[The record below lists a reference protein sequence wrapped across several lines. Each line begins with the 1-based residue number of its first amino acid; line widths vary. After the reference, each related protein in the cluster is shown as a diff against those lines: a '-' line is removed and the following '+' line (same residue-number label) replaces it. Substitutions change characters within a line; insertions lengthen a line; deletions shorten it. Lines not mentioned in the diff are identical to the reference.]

1 MSKLSLSFYTNIPT
15 PNQDDFFEELN
26 RVFIFKAIFYEKTEN
41 DRLWQISNKTYKHV
55 YLKDSKLIK
64 WVQHFYKDFHFSWSI
79 VKYSLSERSQF
90 IILSGNYFALNTIIA
105 ALILK
110 ARGKKVG
117 FFSEKIKEVH
127 GFKRLVK
134 RAILFPFVRLLDF
147 MIFIG
152 VCSKQSYG
160 SLGLNVKHHV
170 IIPYNINN
178 ASFKDSNLNTDKLK
192 QLKDEYNSNTH
203 FTLLTSG
210 ALIERKGI
218 DLTIKIMEHLN
229 KERVCN
235 IQLLILGDGP
245 LKQSLQEWS
254 KVLPIHFLGF
264 KQKEEI
270 PYYFGIA
277 DVFLFCSRYDGW
289 GLVINE
295 AISAGLPCLVNKDV
309 GSSELI
315 ENYVNGFIC
324 DNQNLLSYV
333 NAIEMLCNDKILVDS
348 IQTNNLQLSEQI
360 CSASMAYKLNQFLR
374 ENFNN
379 N

>member
-15 PNQDDFFEELN
+15 PNQDDFFEELSQ
-26 RVFIFKAIFYEKTEN
+26 VFIFNAIFYEKTES
-41 DRLWQISNKTYKHV
+41 DRLWQLSDKTYKHV

-64 WVQHFYKDFHFSWSI
+64 WVQYFYKDFHFSWNI
-79 VKYSLSERSQF
+79 IKYSLNERSQF

-117 FFSEKIKEVH
+117 FFSEKIKEAY
-127 GFKRLVK
+127 GFKRFVK
-134 RAILFPFVRLLDF
+134 RAILVPFVKLLDF
-147 MIFIG
+147 MIFVG
-152 VCSKQSYG
+152 VCSKQSYS

-178 ASFKDSNLNTDKLK
+178 ASFKDCNLNDVRLK
-192 QLKDEYNSNTH
+192 QLKDKYNTNTH

-218 DLTIKIMEHLN
+218 DFTIKIMELLT
-229 KERVCN
+229 KEHINN
-235 IQLLILGDGP
+235 IQLLVLGDGP
-245 LKQSLQEWS
+245 LKYSLQELV
-254 KVLPIHFLGF
+254 KELPIYFLGF

-333 NAIEMLCNDKILVDS
+333 NVIKLLCKDKTLIES
-348 IQTNNLQLSEQI
+348 IRTNNLQLSEQM
-360 CSASMAYKLNQFLR
+360 CSASMATKLYQF
-374 ENFNN
+374 FNEKFKN
-379 N
+379 I

>member
-15 PNQDDFFEELN
+15 PNQDDFFEELSQ
-26 RVFIFKAIFYEKTEN
+26 VFIFNAIFYEKTES
-41 DRLWQISNKTYKHV
+41 DRLWQLSDKTYKHV

-64 WVQHFYKDFHFSWSI
+64 WVQYFYKDFHFSWNI
-79 VKYSLSERSQF
+79 IKYSLNERSQF

-117 FFSEKIKEVH
+117 FFSEKIKEAY
-127 GFKRLVK
+127 GFKRFVK
-134 RAILFPFVRLLDF
+134 RAILVPFVKLLDF
-147 MIFIG
+147 MIFVG
-152 VCSKQSYG
+152 VCSKQSYS

-178 ASFKDSNLNTDKLK
+178 ASFKDCNLNEDRLK
-192 QLKDEYNSNTH
+192 QLKDKYNTNTH

-218 DLTIKIMEHLN
+218 DFTIKIMELLT
-229 KERVCN
+229 KEHINN
-235 IQLLILGDGP
+235 IQLLVLGDGP
-245 LKQSLQEWS
+245 LKYSLQELV
-254 KVLPIHFLGF
+254 KELPIYFLGF

-333 NAIEMLCNDKILVDS
+333 NAIKLLCKDKTLIES
-348 IQTNNLQLSEQI
+348 IRTNNLQLSEQM
-360 CSASMAYKLNQFLR
+360 CSASMATKLYQF
-374 ENFNN
+374 FNEKFKSN
-379 N
+379 

>member
-15 PNQDDFFEELN
+15 PNQDDFFEELSQ
-26 RVFIFKAIFYEKTEN
+26 VFIFNAIFYEKTES
-41 DRLWQISNKTYKHV
+41 DRLWQLSDKTYKHV

-64 WVQHFYKDFHFSWSI
+64 WVQYFYKDFHFSWNI
-79 VKYSLSERSQF
+79 IKYSLNERSQF

-117 FFSEKIKEVH
+117 FFSEKIKESY
-127 GFKRLVK
+127 GFKRFVK
-134 RAILFPFVRLLDF
+134 RAILVPFVKLLDF
-147 MIFIG
+147 MIFVG
-152 VCSKQSYG
+152 VCSKQSYS

-178 ASFKDSNLNTDKLK
+178 ASFKDCNLNDVRLK
-192 QLKDEYNSNTH
+192 QLKDKYNTNTH

-218 DLTIKIMEHLN
+218 DFTIKIMELLT
-229 KERVCN
+229 KEHINN
-235 IQLLILGDGP
+235 IQLLVLGDGP
-245 LKQSLQEWS
+245 LKYSLQEIV
-254 KVLPIHFLGF
+254 KELPIYFLGF

-333 NAIEMLCNDKILVDS
+333 NAIKLLCKDKTLIES
-348 IQTNNLQLSEQI
+348 IRTNNLQLSEQM
-360 CSASMAYKLNQFLR
+360 CSASMATKLYQF
-374 ENFNN
+374 FNEKFKN
-379 N
+379 I

>member
-15 PNQDDFFEELN
+15 PNQDDFFEELDQ
-26 RVFIFKAIFYEKTEN
+26 VFIFNAIFYEKTEN
-41 DRLWQISNKTYKHV
+41 DRLWQISDKAYKHV

-64 WVQHFYKDFHFSWSI
+64 WVQYFYKDFHFSWSI
-79 VKYSLSERSQF
+79 FKYSLNERSQY

-117 FFSEKIKEVH
+117 FFSEKIKEAH
-127 GFKRLVK
+127 GFKRFVK
-134 RAILFPFVRLLDF
+134 RTILFPFIKLLDF
-147 MIFIG
+147 MIFVG
-152 VCSKQSYG
+152 VCSKQSYC
-160 SLGLNVKHHV
+160 SLGFNFKHHV

-178 ASFKDSNLNTDKLK
+178 ANFKDSNLKADRLK

-218 DLTIKIMEHLN
+218 DLTIKIMELLN
-229 KERVCN
+229 KELEN
-235 IQLLILGDGP
+235 TFQLLVLGDGP

-254 KVLPIHFLGF
+254 RELPIYFLGF

-270 PYYFGIA
+270 PYYFRIA

-315 ENYVNGFIC
+315 VNYVNGFIC

-333 NAIEMLCNDKILVDS
+333 NAIEMLYKDKALKES
-348 IQTNNLQLSEQI
+348 IRTKNLQLSDQV
-360 CSASMAYKLNQFLR
+360 CSISMATKLNQFFI

>member
-15 PNQDDFFEELN
+15 PNQDDFFEELSQ
-26 RVFIFKAIFYEKTEN
+26 VFIFNAIFYEKTES
-41 DRLWQISNKTYKHV
+41 DRLWQLSDKTYKHV

-64 WVQHFYKDFHFSWSI
+64 LVQYFYKDFHFSWNI
-79 VKYSLSERSQF
+79 IKYSLNERSQF

-117 FFSEKIKEVH
+117 FFSEKIKEAY
-127 GFKRLVK
+127 GFKRFVK
-134 RAILFPFVRLLDF
+134 RAILVPFVKLLDF
-147 MIFIG
+147 MIFVG
-152 VCSKQSYG
+152 VCSKQSYS

-178 ASFKDSNLNTDKLK
+178 ASFKDCNLNDVRLK
-192 QLKDEYNSNTH
+192 QLKDKYNTNTH

-218 DLTIKIMEHLN
+218 DFTIKIMELLT
-229 KERVCN
+229 KEHINN
-235 IQLLILGDGP
+235 IQLLVLGDGP
-245 LKQSLQEWS
+245 LKYSLQELV
-254 KVLPIHFLGF
+254 KELPIYFLGF

-333 NAIEMLCNDKILVDS
+333 NAIKLLCKDKTLIES
-348 IQTNNLQLSEQI
+348 IRTNNLQLSEQM
-360 CSASMAYKLNQFLR
+360 CSASMATKLYLF
-374 ENFNN
+374 FNEKFKN
-379 N
+379 I

>member
-26 RVFIFKAIFYEKTEN
+26 HVFIFNAIFYEKTEY
-41 DRLWQISNKTYKHV
+41 DRLWQISDKAYKHV

-64 WVQHFYKDFHFSWSI
+64 WVQYFYKDFHFSWNI
-79 VKYSLSERSQF
+79 IKYSLNEKSQY

-117 FFSEKIKEVH
+117 FFSEKIKEAH
-127 GFKRLVK
+127 GFKRFVK
-134 RAILFPFVRLLDF
+134 RTILFPFIKLLDF
-147 MIFIG
+147 MIFVG
-152 VCSKQSYG
+152 LCSKQSYS
-160 SLGLNVKHHV
+160 SLGFNLKHHV

-178 ASFKDSNLNTDKLK
+178 ANFKDSNLNADRLK

-218 DLTIKIMEHLN
+218 DLTIKIMELLN
-229 KERVCN
+229 KELEN
-235 IQLLILGDGP
+235 TFQLLILGDGP
-245 LKQSLQEWS
+245 LKQSLQECS
-254 KVLPIHFLGF
+254 KELPINFLGF

-270 PYYFGIA
+270 PYYFCIA

-333 NAIEMLCNDKILVDS
+333 NAIEMLCKDKALIKS
-348 IQTNNLQLSEQI
+348 IRTNNLQLSDQI
-360 CSASMAYKLNQFLR
+360 CSVSMAAQLNQFLR